1 MGLKKIIIFLTFFC
15 SIIFAQT
22 EDTIFPGL
30 TGQQLLDNLIT
41 SYKTSSTLTSAAGKD
56 SMYAS
61 IYNYNDSV
69 SCVYTDY
76 TMYIDPTLD
85 PSQAAY
91 NNSNGINQEHTW
103 PRAKGASSGLA
114 EIDLHH
120 LFPTRVDV
128 NGDRGNSPFD
138 EIDDNQTDTWYW
150 LDFNTSSIPNQFINE
165 YSEFDNAGDGRF
177 EPREDHKGNV
187 ARAMFYFYTMYK
199 SEADAADPNFFT
211 LQKNV
216 LWQWH
221 IADPADALEI
231 SRTNQIGSYQQNK
244 PNPYVLDATLV
255 QRAYFP
261 TSGINDDITQKPAQF
276 KLYQN
281 YPNPFNPSTQIRYYI
296 PTSSKVIIEIFN
308 VLGQQIFSMENSHSQ
323 PGEYSVTWNGKDKD
337 GNEVGSGM
345 YFYRI
350 AIHSDRINFK
360 PSQRSKNSKI
370 KKMILLR

>member
-1 MGLKKIIIFLTFFC
+1 MTLKKIIILLVVFY
-15 SIIFAQT
+15 SINFAQT

-30 TGQQLLDNLIT
+30 TGQQLLDNLIAN
-41 SYKTSSTLTSAAGKD
+41 YKTSSTIGEAAGKD

-61 IYNYNDSV
+61 IYNHNDSV

-76 TMYIDPTLD
+76 TMYIDPALD

-91 NNSNGINQEHTW
+91 NNGNGINVEHTW
-103 PRAKGASSGLA
+103 HKAKGASSGLA
-114 EIDLHH
+114 EWDLHH

-150 LDFNTSSIPNQFINE
+150 LDFQTSSIPSQNINE
-165 YSEFDNAGDGRF
+165 YSELDNAGDDRF

-199 SEADAADPNFFT
+199 TEADAADPNFFN
-211 LQKNV
+211 LQKNE

-231 SRTNQIGSYQQNK
+231 SRTNQIGNYQENK

-261 TSGINDDITQKPAQF
+261 TSGINDENNQNPQQF

-296 PTSSKVIIEIFN
+296 PTGSKVVLEIFN
-308 VLGQQIFSMENSHSQ
+308 VLGQQIFSMENQHSQ
-323 PGEYSVTWNGKDKD
+323 SGEYVFTWKGGDGD

-345 YFYRI
+345 YFYCI
-350 AIHSDRINFK
+350 AVHSDKINFE
-360 PSQRSKNSKI
+360 SIQNNMSSEIR
-370 KKMILLR
+370 KMILLR